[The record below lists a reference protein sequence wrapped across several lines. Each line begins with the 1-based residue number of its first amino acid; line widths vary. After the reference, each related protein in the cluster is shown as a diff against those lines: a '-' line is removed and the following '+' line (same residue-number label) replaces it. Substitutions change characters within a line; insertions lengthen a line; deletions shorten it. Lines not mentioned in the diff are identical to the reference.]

1 LPIEK
6 YYRDD
11 ETFREI
17 YDDYLTYLEAFRF
30 WNQSSAE
37 DALVRGREYEKLVG
51 ELEEELT
58 DILMNKYVVSG
69 KIIIRRK
76 NSVNSR
82 QKNRRK
88 GGDCGSG

>member
-1 LPIEK
+1 MVSRIPEKFTQFRLPIEK

-17 YDDYLTYLEAFRF
+17 YDDYLTYLKAFRF

-58 DILMNKYVVSG
+58 DILVNKHGVTQEYRHSP
-69 KIIIRRK
+69 
-76 NSVNSR
+76 
-82 QKNRRK
+82 QK
-88 GGDCGSG
+88 